1 MNGQDKYRRFA
12 RMVPTQ
18 ETQLAMDITNVEK
31 NRKSMEND
39 LSVARRILS
48 PQARK
53 KKTEF
58 ESARKSSKSKRV
70 EKFEARIIEKTG
82 TRKEQ
87 LARLP
92 KTKKEDGNIR
102 EEK

>member
-18 ETQLAMDITNVEK
+18 ETQLAIEITNAEK
-31 NRKSMEND
+31 NRKSVEND

-48 PQARK
+48 PKARK
-53 KKTEF
+53 KKV
-58 ESARKSSKSKRV
+58 ESERARKSRKSARV
-70 EKFEARIIEKTG
+70 ENFEARIIEKTG
-82 TRKEQ
+82 HREEQ